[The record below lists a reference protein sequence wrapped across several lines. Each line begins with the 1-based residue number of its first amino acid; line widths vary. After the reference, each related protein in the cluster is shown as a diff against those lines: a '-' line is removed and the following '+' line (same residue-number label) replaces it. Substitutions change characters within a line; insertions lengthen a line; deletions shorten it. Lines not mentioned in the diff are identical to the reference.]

1 MREEVQERGGTRLA
15 YRGGEVLTDLS
26 VLVCSMHARTRYLT
40 RLLECLSEQPAE
52 LLARTQVLIDIDDAP
67 SVGAKRQRML
77 KASKGRYVV
86 FIDDD
91 DLVTDDYLTE
101 LFIGIDRGV
110 DHIGVRMLLC
120 HNGTRSNVECSM
132 HNKWET
138 RDGVYLRGPQHVC
151 AVKRILALK
160 AGFPDLTRGED
171 KAYSLALTPLVKTE
185 YLTRTPVY
193 LYLWEPK

>member
-1 MREEVQERGGTRLA
+1 
-15 YRGGEVLTDLS
+15 VLTDLS
-26 VLVCSMHARTRYLT
+26 VLVCSMHARTEKLA

-77 KASKGRYVV
+77 KASRGRYVA

-91 DLVTDDYLTE
+91 DLVTGDYLTE
-101 LFIGIDRGV
+101 LFRGIEKRV

-120 HNGTRSNVECSM
+120 HQGSRANVECSM
-132 HNKWET
+132 HNAWET

-151 AVKRILALK
+151 AVKRTLALK
-160 AGFPDLTRGED
+160 AGFPDISVGED
-171 KAYSLALTPLVKTE
+171 KAYSLALTPLVKSE
-185 YLTRTPVY
+185 YLTATPVY